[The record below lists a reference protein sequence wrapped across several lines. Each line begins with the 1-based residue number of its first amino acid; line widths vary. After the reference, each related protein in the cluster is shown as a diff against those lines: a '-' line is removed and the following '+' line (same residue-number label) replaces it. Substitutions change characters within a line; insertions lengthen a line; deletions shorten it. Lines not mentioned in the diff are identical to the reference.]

1 MPPKGVGFP
10 DPLSETLNAT
20 GNFFAARL
28 RTIARAS
35 PLRRLRDPKEMRVV
49 NSYAQVPHPNRG
61 DDRGSRLTDDRL
73 LEAAK
78 KERHGINDHLLMLM
92 MYRHGLRVSEV
103 IALRRDDA
111 NVSRGA
117 AVGAAVEF
125 RDRLRDAR
133 N

>member
-61 DDRGSRLTDDRL
+61 DDRGSRLTD
-73 LEAAK
+73 
-78 KERHGINDHLLMLM
+78 
-92 MYRHGLRVSEV
+92 YEV
-103 IALRRDDA
+103 L
-111 NVSRGA
+111 
-117 AVGAAVEF
+117 VGAAILFNNQHVQS
-125 RDRLRDAR
+125 RLYRAR
-133 N
+133 IRWHIRRRPCLAPAFEAVSLTGASRK